1 MKKTF
6 ITLVMLLAVVSLSAQ
21 EKSID
26 FNKGTLEICT
36 SSKIQ
41 ISGYDGDQ
49 VVIKSTTPENFFY
62 VNKGNSY
69 VLNGQAR
76 INTTGKDSISY
87 LYFSNFDKD
96 KKEKSKGLTPLG
108 STKED
113 HTAIDMNFDIQKFG
127 SRLTITDKAADGQSN
142 VLFVSSTSY
151 EILVPNSV
159 KLVLDAGKCKNNS
172 NPSRLIFSA
181 EALKIN
187 DYAGELMVSSQYKAI
202 ELTDVSGPALVNT
215 LGGDVKVVF
224 DKKRPDD
231 LFSIISNDGDIDITM
246 PAKTKVSASIIG
258 QEILSNLDFKIVQE
272 EYSDNQKMINA
283 ELNGGGTKL
292 DIRTDFGTIYLR
304 KQ

>member
-6 ITLVMLLAVVSLSAQ
+6 ITLVMLLAAVSLSAQ

-26 FNKGTLEICT
+26 FKKGTLEICT

-49 VVIKSTTPENFFY
+49 VVIKSNTPENVFY
-62 VNKGNSY
+62 VNRGNSY

-76 INTTGKDSISY
+76 VNTTSTDSISY
-87 LYFSNFDKD
+87 LYFSTFDKD

-246 PAKTKVSASIIG
+246 PAKAKVSASIVG
-258 QEILSNLDFKIVQE
+258 QEILSNLDFKIIQE